1 MDSEGAGKADHR
13 GMAFDVRGTMPASRQ
28 AGPTGTNGYGYGDSH
43 GNGGDGDNG
52 VGAGDGHGRP
62 SPGPARLVPL
72 NRSEALMRRAGRS
85 WLGPL
90 AMIFQSFA
98 YNGLPVVVLFMI
110 TGFLTSPFPAL
121 MSIFEQ
127 VCFWVFRLTLILSG
141 QYHGEATADD
151 AWTPIF
157 QNGGS
162 MLMLYVIT
170 WLCWTIP
177 VFIVVMVGN
186 VMAGNG
192 VGRGFARW
200 AHAIAVVPRG
210 WDRLARKCFGGV
222 FRLQFK
228 IICVL
233 FPALVALSIICV
245 IYSMFPV
252 VRWGNQYGGGVLSGV
267 GGWGVVIAIVL
278 MTVVFILYLVI
289 MFAWTMTTLPMAPF
303 CIAYG
308 LAMLQL
314 FIQANADALA
324 RVNENLGAFRDI
336 NPAWMI
342 PFLLILL
349 PAPLLMWLP
358 GALRYYAN
366 EHAIHLGF
374 KAFATFPLAPYAP
387 DSGYPSV
394 RKEPARQTGR

>member
-1 MDSEGAGKADHR
+1 
-13 GMAFDVRGTMPASRQ
+13 
-28 AGPTGTNGYGYGDSH
+28 
-43 GNGGDGDNG
+43 
-52 VGAGDGHGRP
+52 
-62 SPGPARLVPL
+62 
-72 NRSEALMRRAGRS
+72 MRRAGRS

-90 AMIFQSFA
+90 AMILQSLA

-192 VGRGFARW
+192 VGRGFVRW
-200 AHAIAVVPRG
+200 AYAIAVVPRG

-233 FPALVALSIICV
+233 FPALVALSIIFV

-289 MFAWTMTTLPMAPF
+289 MFAWAMTTLPMAPF

-324 RVNENLGAFRDI
+324 RVNEDLGAFRDI

-349 PAPLLMWLP
+349 PAPCSCGCPGHCAITPMSMPSIWDSRHSPRSRWLRTRRIRAIRRSGRSRP
-358 GALRYYAN
+358 GRLDADGSAAVEAEPERESRSASTAWTMAEPALRPFGAGIVIRDAECCLDCRMN
-366 EHAIHLGF
+366 EYSSSCRR
-374 KAFATFPLAPYAP
+374 TV
-387 DSGYPSV
+387 S
-394 RKEPARQTGR
+394 